1 MNSKFCGKCGT
12 TNAAQTS
19 FCIQCG
25 ENLVKS
31 EPPPSFGG
39 QSPSTGGQ
47 PANFAPPSQFSP
59 PPPNFQAAQNNYVPP
74 NAGFQPP
81 QQFQQSQFQQPQFQP
96 SQQQQQFQEP
106 ANYKP
111 EPQKSGIGSK
121 IVSVLGILAVGAF
134 FLLKFGFV
142 LARAGRLGGI
152 GLVAVIFLVIVAV
165 GVYSLIKRGKG

>member
-39 QSPSTGGQ
+39 QSPSTGSQ

-59 PPPNFQAAQNNYVPP
+59 PLTDFQAAQNNYVPP

-81 QQFQQSQFQQPQFQP
+81 QQFQQPPFQQPQQQFQQPAYF
-96 SQQQQQFQEP
+96 
-106 ANYKP
+106 KP
-111 EPQKSGIGSK
+111 EGQKSGIGSK
-121 IVSVLGILAVGAF
+121 ILSALGILVVGAF

-152 GLVAVIFLVIVAV
+152 GLVAVIFLVIVAL

>member
-39 QSPSTGGQ
+39 QSPSTGSQ

-59 PPPNFQAAQNNYVPP
+59 PPTDFQAAQNNYVPP

-81 QQFQQSQFQQPQFQP
+81 QFQQPAYF
-96 SQQQQQFQEP
+96 
-106 ANYKP
+106 KP
-111 EPQKSGIGSK
+111 EGQKSGIGSK
-121 IVSVLGILAVGAF
+121 ILSALGILVVGAF

-152 GLVAVIFLVIVAV
+152 GLVAVIFLVIVAL